1 MIIILSRLFLNY
13 VLANVAYINYISL
26 KNNNQYQNYVHFKVY
41 TINTLF
47 ILLWI
52 FLNTYYLLHD
62 IRLHYFV

>member
-13 VLANVAYINYISL
+13 MLANVAYINYISF

-47 ILLWI
+47 ILLWT
-52 FLNTYYLLHD
+52 FLNTYYLLYD